1 MVNYYS
7 VLYKFL
13 SPNLN
18 DFIHYFFID
27 LIMVLS
33 DKKSTK
39 AIASKHSHKY
49 IKLTGQYDV
58 AND

>member
-1 MVNYYS
+1 
-7 VLYKFL
+7 
-13 SPNLN
+13 
-18 DFIHYFFID
+18 
-27 LIMVLS
+27 MVLS

-39 AIASKHSHKY
+39 AIASKHSHEY